1 MQVLNSA
8 MHMQTVNTAEA
19 LFEQAGDEATDSSSL
34 PDQHLWS
41 EKGLACKTICID
53 VCTLNPLH
61 SSTYNF
67 FSTKYSAYSTSQI
80 SHIHVWGHNIID
92 TDVWWDVVI
101 FFAQSVMK
109 SSN

>member
-8 MHMQTVNTAEA
+8 MHMQTVNTTEA

-53 VCTLNPLH
+53 VCTLNPPH

-67 FSTKYSAYSTSQI
+67 LAPNTVLIVLHKYPTFMFGPTTLSI
-80 SHIHVWGHNIID
+80 RVCGGMW
-92 TDVWWDVVI
+92 
-101 FFAQSVMK
+101 
-109 SSN
+109 